1 MEDFPI
7 WLKIT
12 IYAIVGSTLIY
23 TVIGIIY
30 AVRNFG

>member
-7 WLKIT
+7 WLKVV

-23 TVIGIIY
+23 TVISIVY